1 MWKTAFFFGM
11 MISLGAKADT
21 CNIQNIEGIVS
32 LLKQS
37 PQEKHY
43 RDSTDRLLELKY
55 EQETRRSRPEFTG
68 GFNLDKDNSSNNE
81 IAAELLFSIDEF
93 RNYGTRKKISLSD
106 KGLKAF
112 EFQKSY
118 NERLNEVAVSLFKIS
133 QNQFFLEKVEG
144 LINTIL
150 SSESIYRTRPIRS
163 REDEIILSS
172 LGLLKNNLILK
183 KARVQDYIFEDKLII
198 KKWDDI
204 SCIIDYKTFTSII
217 NELDFQPNASSELI
231 SMKELQLKAEIVQSS
246 TELETRRYFSN
257 LKIGPSISRE
267 RNNEVDEYRLGVQLE
282 FDFPSID
289 NSNFEYVQQAKNLA
303 TLDNKRGERNAEIER
318 ILFQERFK
326 KYSESLANLPSIEK
340 LETDI
345 KKIKKSFD
353 AGVVSPLVYLDSYRS
368 FIDFLE
374 VSEDVRLN
382 VLQSYL
388 KLRGLYVE
396 NNSL

>member
-11 MISLGAKADT
+11 MISLGVKADT

-43 RDSTDRLLELKY
+43 REATDRLLELRF
-55 EQETRRSRPEFTG
+55 EQETRRSRPEFSG

-81 IAAELLFSIDEF
+81 ITAELLFNIDDY
-93 RNYGTRKKISLSD
+93 RNYGARKKVSLSD
-106 KGLKAF
+106 RGLKAF
-112 EFQKSY
+112 EFQKGHT
-118 NERLNEVAVSLFKIS
+118 ERLNQVAVSLFKIS

-150 SSESIYRTRPIRS
+150 SSEAIYRSRPIRS

-183 KARVQDYIFEDKLII
+183 KARLQDYIFEDKLIV
-198 KKWDDI
+198 KNWDDI
-204 SCIIDYKTFTSII
+204 NCVIDYKTFTSII
-217 NELDFQPNASSELI
+217 NELDFQPKGSSDLL
-231 SMKELQLKAEIVQSS
+231 SMKELQLKAVVVQSS

-257 LKIGPSISRE
+257 LKIGPSISRDRSNDE
-267 RNNEVDEYRLGVQLE
+267 DEYRLGIQLE
-282 FDFPSID
+282 FDFPSMN
-289 NSNFEYVQQAKNLA
+289 NSNFEFIQQTQNLA
-303 TLDNKRGERNAEIER
+303 NIDSKRAEKNAEFER
-318 ILFQERFK
+318 SLFQERFK
-326 KYSESLANLPSIEK
+326 KYSESLADLPSIEK
-340 LETDI
+340 LEADI

-353 AGVVSPLVYLDSYRS
+353 AGVISPLVYLDSYRS

>member
-11 MISLGAKADT
+11 MISLGVKADT

-43 RDSTDRLLELKY
+43 RDATDRLFELKY
-55 EQETRRSRPEFTG
+55 EQETRRSRPEFSG

-81 IAAELLFSIDEF
+81 ITAELLFNIDDYQ
-93 RNYGTRKKISLSD
+93 NYGARKKLSLSD
-106 KGLKAF
+106 KGLKVF
-112 EFQKSY
+112 EFQKGH
-118 NERLNEVAVSLFKIS
+118 NERLNQVAVSLFKIS

-150 SSESIYRTRPIRS
+150 SSESIYRNRPLRS

-183 KARVQDYIFEDKLII
+183 KARLQDYIFEDKLII
-198 KKWDDI
+198 KNWDNI
-204 SCIIDYKTFTSII
+204 SCNIDYKTFTTII
-217 NELDFQPNASSELI
+217 NKLDFQPNANSELF
-231 SMKELQLKAEIVQSS
+231 SMKELQLKAEVVQSS
-246 TELETRRYFSN
+246 AKLETRRYFSN
-257 LKIGPSISRE
+257 LKIGPSISRD
-267 RNNEVDEYRLGVQLE
+267 RNNDEDEYRLGIQLE
-282 FDFPSID
+282 FDFPSM
-289 NSNFEYVQQAKNLA
+289 NYSNFDFIQQTQNLA
-303 TLDNKRGERNAEIER
+303 NIDSKRAEKIAEFERS
-318 ILFQERFK
+318 LFQERFK
-326 KYSESLANLPSIEK
+326 KYSESLADLPSIEK
-340 LETDI
+340 LETNI

-353 AGVVSPLVYLDSYRS
+353 AGVISPLVYLDSYRS

-388 KLRGLYVE
+388 KLRGLYAE

>member
-1 MWKTAFFFGM
+1 MWKTAFFLGV
-11 MISLGAKADT
+11 MISFGVKADT

-43 RDSTDRLLELKY
+43 RDATDRLLELRY
-55 EQETRRSRPEFTG
+55 ELETRRSQPEFAG

-81 IAAELLFSIDEF
+81 ITAELLFSIDDY
-93 RNYGTRKKISLSD
+93 RNYNARKKLSLSD
-106 KGLKAF
+106 KEIKAF
-112 EFQKSY
+112 EFQKDH
-118 NERLNEVAVSLFKIS
+118 NERLNQVTVSLFKIS

-150 SSESIYRTRPIRS
+150 SSESLYRNRPIRS

-183 KARVQDYIFEDKLII
+183 KARLQDYIFEDKLIV

-204 SCIIDYKTFTSII
+204 SCIIDYKTFSSII
-217 NELDFQPNASSELI
+217 NELDFHNKASSELLSI
-231 SMKELQLKAEIVQSS
+231 KELQLRAEVVQSS
-246 TELETRRYFSN
+246 TELEARRYFSN
-257 LKIGPSISRE
+257 LKIGPSFSRN
-267 RNNEVDEYRLGVQLE
+267 RNNEVDEYRLGIQLE
-282 FDFPSID
+282 FDLPSIN
-289 NSNFEYVQQAKNLA
+289 NSNFEYMQQTKNLA
-303 TLDNKRGERNAEIER
+303 SLNNKRAERNAEFER
-318 ILFQERFK
+318 SLFQDRFN

-353 AGVVSPLVYLDSYRS
+353 AGAVSPLVYLDSYRS

>member
-1 MWKTAFFFGM
+1 MWKTTFFFGM
-11 MISLGAKADT
+11 MISLGVKANT
-21 CNIQNIEGIVS
+21 CNIQNIEGILS

-43 RDSTDRLLELKY
+43 RDVTDRLLELKY
-55 EQETRRSRPEFTG
+55 KQESRRSWPEFSG

-81 IAAELLFSIDEF
+81 ITAELLFSIDDY
-93 RNYGTRKKISLSD
+93 RNYGARKKLSFSD
-106 KGLKAF
+106 KEIKIL
-112 EFQKSY
+112 EFQKDY
-118 NERLNEVAVSLFKIS
+118 NERLNQAAVSLFKIS

-144 LINTIL
+144 LITTIL
-150 SSESIYRTRPIRS
+150 SSESIYRNRPIRS

-172 LGLLKNNLILK
+172 LELLKNNLILK
-183 KARVQDYIFEDKLII
+183 KSRLLDSIFEDKLII
-198 KKWDDI
+198 KKWDDV
-204 SCIIDYKTFTSII
+204 SCFIDYKAFTSII
-217 NELDFQPNASSELI
+217 KELNFQPKVNSELL
-231 SMKELQLKAEIVQSS
+231 SLKELQLQAEIVQSS
-246 TELETRRYFSN
+246 NELETRKYFNN
-257 LKIGPSISRE
+257 LKIGPSFSRAKS
-267 RNNEVDEYRLGVQLE
+267 NEVNEYRLGVQIE
-282 FDFPSID
+282 FDLPSIN
-289 NSNFEYVQQAKNLA
+289 NSNFEYIQQIKNLA
-303 TLDNKRGERNAEIER
+303 KLNHIRGERNAEIER
-318 ILFQERFK
+318 SLFQERFK
-326 KYSESLANLPSIEK
+326 KYSESLANLPSIEN

>member
-11 MISLGAKADT
+11 MISLGVKANT

-37 PQEKHY
+37 PREKHY
-43 RDSTDRLLELKY
+43 KDATDRLLELKY
-55 EQETRRSRPEFTG
+55 EQETRRSRPEFAA

-81 IAAELLFSIDEF
+81 ITAELLFSIDDY
-93 RNYGTRKKISLSD
+93 RNYGARKKLSLSD
-106 KGLKAF
+106 REIKAI
-112 EFQKSY
+112 EFQKDH
-118 NERLNEVAVSLFKIS
+118 NERLNQVAVSLFKIS

-150 SSESIYRTRPIRS
+150 SSESIYRNRPIRS

-183 KARVQDYIFEDKLII
+183 KSRLQDNIFEDKLII

-204 SCIIDYKTFTSII
+204 SCVIDYKTFTSII
-217 NELDFQPNASSELI
+217 NELKFQAKTSSELL
-231 SMKELQLKAEIVQSS
+231 SMRELQLKSEVIQSS

-257 LKIGPSISRE
+257 LKIGPSFSRD
-267 RNNEVDEYRLGVQLE
+267 RNNKVDEYRLGVQVE
-282 FDFPSID
+282 FDFPSIN
-289 NSNFEYVQQAKNLA
+289 NSNSDYIQQTKNLA
-303 TLDNKRGERNAEIER
+303 SLENKREERVAEFER
-318 ILFQERFK
+318 SLSQERFK
-326 KYSESLANLPSIEK
+326 KYSESLADLPSIEK
-340 LETDI
+340 LEADI
-345 KKIKKSFD
+345 RKIKKSFD

-382 VLQSYL
+382 VLLSYL

>member
-1 MWKTAFFFGM
+1 MWKTAFFLGM
-11 MISLGAKADT
+11 MISLGVKADT

-37 PQEKHY
+37 PQENQY
-43 RDSTDRLLELKY
+43 RDATDRLLELRY
-55 EQETRRSRPEFTG
+55 EQETRRGRPEFTG

-81 IAAELLFSIDEF
+81 ITAELLFIIDDY
-93 RNYGTRKKISLSD
+93 RNYGARKKISLSG
-106 KGLKAF
+106 KWLKAL
-112 EFQKSY
+112 EFQKDQ
-118 NERLNEVAVSLFKIS
+118 NERLSQVAVSLFKIS

-150 SSESIYRTRPIRS
+150 SSESIYRSRPIRS

-183 KARVQDYIFEDKLII
+183 KARLQDYIFEDKLII

-217 NELDFQPNASSELI
+217 NELDFQPNANSELL
-231 SMKELQLKAEIVQSS
+231 SMKELQLKAEVVQSS
-246 TELETRRYFSN
+246 TVLEARRYFSN
-257 LKIGPSISRE
+257 LKIGPSFSRD

-282 FDFPSID
+282 FDFPSMN
-289 NSNFEYVQQAKNLA
+289 NSNSEYIQQTKSLA
-303 TLDNKRGERNAEIER
+303 NLDNKRGERNAELER
-318 ILFQERFK
+318 SLFQERFK